1 MTEHLEGPVG
11 TGRGAEIGRTD
22 TGRHQHDMAVGGHAE
37 TAGQGF
43 ELAGFGKQADYVVAA
58 DAPSVLQV
66 IGMDRGRDMALE
78 IGVVA
83 AAVDLVAKIDQDNV
97 FIVEITRQPVDI
109 DKRCRSGGGGSG
121 CHEEQQRGQRPGK
134 GAAEKMCH
142 PGLHETAPA
151 GGAAVDAST
160 DLGNISQ

>member
-1 MTEHLEGPVG
+1 
-11 TGRGAEIGRTD
+11 
-22 TGRHQHDMAVGGHAE
+22 MAVGGHAE

-43 ELAGFGKQADYVVAA
+43 ELAGFGKQADNVVTA

-83 AAVDLVAKIDQDNV
+83 AAVDLVAKIDQDDV
-97 FIVEITRQPVDI
+97 FIVEITCQPVDI
-109 DKRCRSGGGGSG
+109 DKRRRGGGGSG
-121 CHEEQQRGQRPGK
+121 CRKKQQRGQRPGK

-151 GGAAVDAST
+151 DGTAVDASM
-160 DLGNISQ
+160 DLGNFSQ